1 VKKFK
6 FRLEKVLEYREMCE
20 QWAKEAF
27 LAARIATVECEIELD
42 RIREYRA
49 ELLLSPVGTIEEH
62 RGIERLIEKTDWDE
76 DNVKSQ
82 LAVLRDEESNALEQ
96 WKLKRIETEAL
107 RNLKE
112 EALADWQRESN
123 KKEQDALDEWA
134 NTRRAA

>member
-1 VKKFK
+1 
-6 FRLEKVLEYREMCE
+6 LERSKST
-20 QWAKEAF
+20 EAF
-27 LAARIATVECEIELD
+27 
-42 RIREYRA
+42 
-49 ELLLSPVGTIEEH
+49 
-62 RGIERLIEKTDWDE
+62 EKTDWDE